1 MAYKTI
7 LSVTGVDQSD
17 RDLELAAELCGQVD
31 AQLSALVVA
40 IAAPP
45 PMGDAVLMADVWAKE
60 RQAVLERVTERGS
73 AVSAFLA
80 KNELRGDVS
89 TEYPD
94 IAWVDEAVGQRAR
107 YADLTVIGPE
117 ILKTETLKA
126 KVIEGVL
133 FSSGKPLLL
142 VPEGTHLTMKPK
154 RVVVAWDSSFEA
166 SRALR
171 ESLDMLESAEDVR
184 ITLVDPIADD
194 IGQGA
199 EPGADVAAYLVRRG
213 LKVGVD
219 RLPSSGHSV
228 AEVLSRHAMDM
239 SAELMVMGAYGHSR
253 LRERLFGGVTKSI
266 LAAPPLP
273 ILTAR

>member
-7 LSVTGVDQSD
+7 LSVTGVDQGD
-17 RDLELAAELCGQVD
+17 RDLELAAELCGEVG
-31 AQLSALVVA
+31 AHLSALVVA

-60 RQAVLERVTERGS
+60 RQAVMERVTERGA
-73 AVSAFLA
+73 AVTAFLA
-80 KNELRGDVS
+80 KSDLAGDVS

-107 YADLTVIGPE
+107 YADVTVVGPD
-117 ILKTETLKA
+117 ILKTETLKS
-126 KVIEGVL
+126 KIIEGVL
-133 FSSGKPLLL
+133 FSSGKPLFL
-142 VPEGTHLTMKPK
+142 VPEGSRATMKPK
-154 RVVVAWDSSFEA
+154 RAVVAWDSSFEA

-171 ESLDMLESAEDVR
+171 ESLDMLDHTEEVR

-194 IGQGA
+194 LGQGA

-213 LKVGVD
+213 LNVVVD
-219 RLPSSGHSV
+219 RLPSSGLSV

-239 SAELMVMGAYGHSR
+239 SADVMVMGAYGHSR
-253 LRERLFGGVTKSI
+253 LRERLFGGVTKST

>member
-7 LSVTGVDQSD
+7 LNVTGIDQGD
-17 RDLELAAELCGQVD
+17 RDLKLTAELCEQVD
-31 AQLSALVVA
+31 AHLSALVVA

-60 RQAVLERVTERGS
+60 RQAAMDRVTERAS

-94 IAWVDEAVGQRAR
+94 IAWVDEAVGERAR
-107 YADLTVIGPE
+107 YADLAVIGPD

-126 KVIEGVL
+126 KIIEGVL

-142 VPEGTHLTMKPK
+142 APEESRATLKPK
-154 RVVVAWDSSFEA
+154 RAVVAWDSSFEA

-171 ESLDMLESAEDVR
+171 ESLDMLDEAEVH
-184 ITLVDPIADD
+184 ITLVDPIADELR
-194 IGQGA
+194 QGA
-199 EPGADVAAYLVRRG
+199 EPGTDVAAYLVRRG
-213 LKVGVD
+213 IKIRVD
-219 RLPSSGHSV
+219 RLPSSGRPV
-228 AEVLSRHAMDM
+228 TEVLSRHAMDV
-239 SAELMVMGAYGHSR
+239 SAELMVMGAFGHSR
-253 LRERLFGGVTKSI
+253 LRERLFGGVTRSI

-273 ILTAR
+273 VLLAR

>member
-7 LSVTGVDQSD
+7 LNVTGVDQSD
-17 RDLELAAELCGQVD
+17 GDLELAAELCGQVD
-31 AQLSALVVA
+31 AHLSVLVVA

-45 PMGDAVLMADVWAKE
+45 PMGDAVFMADVWAKE
-60 RQAVLERVTERGS
+60 RQAVMDRVTERAS

-80 KNELRGDVS
+80 RNELRGDVS

-117 ILKTETLKA
+117 ILKTETLKS
-126 KVIEGVL
+126 KIIEGIL

-142 VPEGTHLTMKPK
+142 APEGSHATLKPK

-171 ESLDMLESAEDVR
+171 ESLDMLDDADVH

-194 IGQGA
+194 LGQGA

-213 LKVGVD
+213 IKVAVD
-219 RLPSSGHSV
+219 SLPSSGHSV
-228 AEVLSRHAMDM
+228 AEVLTRHASDM
-239 SAELMVMGAYGHSR
+239 SADLLVMGAYGHSR

-273 ILTAR
+273 VLLAR

>member
-7 LSVTGVDQSD
+7 LNVTGIDQGD
-17 RDLELAAELCGQVD
+17 RDLKLAAELCGQVD
-31 AQLSALVVA
+31 AHLSVLAVA

-60 RQAVLERVTERGS
+60 RQAAMDRVTERAA

-80 KNELRGDVS
+80 RNELRGDVS
-89 TEYPD
+89 TEFPD
-94 IAWVDEAVGQRAR
+94 IAWVDEAVGERAR
-107 YADLTVIGPE
+107 YADVTVIGPE
-117 ILKTETLKA
+117 ILKTETLKS
-126 KVIEGVL
+126 KIIEGVL

-142 VPEGTHLTMKPK
+142 APEGSRATMKPK
-154 RVVVAWDSSFEA
+154 CVVVAWDSSFEA

-171 ESLDMLESAEDVR
+171 ESMDMLDEAEVHV
-184 ITLVDPIADD
+184 TLVDPIADD
-194 IGQGA
+194 LDQGV
-199 EPGADVAAYLVRRG
+199 EPGSDVAAYLVRRG
-213 LKVGVD
+213 IKVDVD
-219 RLPSSGHSV
+219 RLPSSGRPV
-228 AEVLSRHAMDM
+228 AEVLSQHAMDM

-273 ILTAR
+273 ILLAR

>member
-7 LSVTGVDQSD
+7 LSVIGVDQSD
-17 RDLELAAELCGQVD
+17 RDLQLAAELCGQVD
-31 AQLSALVVA
+31 AHLSALVVA

-60 RQAVLERVTERGS
+60 RQAVMGRVTDRGS
-73 AVSAFLA
+73 AVSAFIA

-94 IAWVDEAVGQRAR
+94 IAWVDEAVGERAR

-117 ILKTETLKA
+117 ILKTETLKS
-126 KVIEGVL
+126 KIIEGIL

-142 VPEGTHLTMKPK
+142 APEGSHATLKPK

-171 ESLDMLESAEDVR
+171 ESLDMLDDAEVR
-184 ITLVDPIADD
+184 ITLVDPVADD
-194 IGQGA
+194 LGQGA

-213 LKVGVD
+213 IKVDVD

-228 AEVLSRHAMDM
+228 AEVLTRHASDM
-239 SAELMVMGAYGHSR
+239 SADLLVMGAYGHSR

-273 ILTAR
+273 VLLAR

>member
-7 LSVTGVDQSD
+7 LSVTGVDQGD
-17 RDLELAAELCGQVD
+17 RDLKLAAELCGQVD
-31 AQLSALVVA
+31 AHLSALVVA

-60 RQAVLERVTERGS
+60 RQAVMDRVTERAS

-89 TEYPD
+89 SEYPD

-117 ILKTETLKA
+117 ILKTETLKS
-126 KVIEGVL
+126 KIVEGVL

-142 VPEGTHLTMKPK
+142 APEGSHATLKPK

-171 ESLDMLESAEDVR
+171 ESLDMLDDAEVR

-194 IGQGA
+194 LGQGA
-199 EPGADVAAYLVRRG
+199 EPGTDVAAYLVRRG
-213 LKVGVD
+213 IKVDVD
-219 RLPSSGHSV
+219 RLPSSGRSV
-228 AEVLSRHAMDM
+228 AEVLTRHAGDM
-239 SAELMVMGAYGHSR
+239 SADLLVMGAYGHSR

-273 ILTAR
+273 ILLAR

>member
-17 RDLELAAELCGQVD
+17 RDLQLAAELCGQVD
-31 AQLSALVVA
+31 AHLSALVVA

-60 RQAVLERVTERGS
+60 RQAVMDRVTERAS

-117 ILKTETLKA
+117 MLKTETLKA

-142 VPEGTHLTMKPK
+142 APEGSRATLKPK
-154 RVVVAWDSSFEA
+154 CVVVAWDSSFEA

-171 ESLDMLESAEDVR
+171 ESLDMLDEAEVH
-184 ITLVDPIADD
+184 ITLVDPVADD
-194 IGQGA
+194 LGQGA

-213 LKVGVD
+213 IKVEVD

-228 AEVLSRHAMDM
+228 AEVLTRHASDM
-239 SAELMVMGAYGHSR
+239 SADLLVMGAYGHSR

-273 ILTAR
+273 ILLAR

>member
-7 LSVTGVDQSD
+7 LSVTGVDQGD
-17 RDLELAAELCGQVD
+17 RDLKLAAELCGQVD
-31 AQLSALVVA
+31 AHLSALVVA

-60 RQAVLERVTERGS
+60 RQAVMDRVTERAS

-89 TEYPD
+89 SEYPD

-117 ILKTETLKA
+117 ILKTETLKS
-126 KVIEGVL
+126 KIVEGVL

-142 VPEGTHLTMKPK
+142 APEGSHATLKPK

-171 ESLDMLESAEDVR
+171 ESLDMLDDAEVR

-194 IGQGA
+194 LGQGA
-199 EPGADVAAYLVRRG
+199 EPGTDVAAYLVRRG
-213 LKVGVD
+213 IKVDVD
-219 RLPSSGHSV
+219 RLPSSGRSV
-228 AEVLSRHAMDM
+228 SEVLTRHAGDM
-239 SAELMVMGAYGHSR
+239 SADLLVMGAYGHSR

-266 LAAPPLP
+266 LAAAPLP
-273 ILTAR
+273 ILLAR